1 MKKFWVLL
9 MCVVMCLGLIACN
22 SEPDDTDRD
31 DDASAAATQTMETV
45 STATVS
51 ATASATV
58 STPTPEATSASG
70 VTLEQFITLI
80 QPQVDAMADS
90 VEANGMTLEII
101 ARDNSLVYSYQ
112 YIVDLGDLSVV
123 GEALDA
129 AMEQE
134 LFSSTFD
141 GVLEQLKSVVP
152 DAESVIVE
160 YLSQDGQLIA
170 SKEFK

>member
-31 DDASAAATQTMETV
+31 DDASAAATQTMEAV
-45 STATVS
+45 STATV
-51 ATASATV
+51 SATV

>member
-1 MKKFWVLL
+1 
-9 MCVVMCLGLIACN
+9 
-22 SEPDDTDRD
+22 
-31 DDASAAATQTMETV
+31 
-45 STATVS
+45 
-51 ATASATV
+51 
-58 STPTPEATSASG
+58 
-70 VTLEQFITLI
+70 
-80 QPQVDAMADS
+80 MADS

>member
-9 MCVVMCLGLIACN
+9 MCVVVCLGLMACN

-31 DDASAAATQTMETV
+31 DDASAAATQTMEAV

-51 ATASATV
+51 ATV
-58 STPTPEATSASG
+58 STSTPEATSASG
-70 VTLEQFITLI
+70 VTLEQFIALI
-80 QPQVDAMADS
+80 QPQIDAMADS